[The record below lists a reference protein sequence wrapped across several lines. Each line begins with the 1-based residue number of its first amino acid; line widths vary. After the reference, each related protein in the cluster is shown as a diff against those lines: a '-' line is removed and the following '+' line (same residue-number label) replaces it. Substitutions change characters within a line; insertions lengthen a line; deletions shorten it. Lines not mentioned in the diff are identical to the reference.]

1 MSGITVPVTDAV
13 YRYLGKK
20 QLDNAYRLACLGET
34 NTTWEALG
42 HACIEQGELNLAKK
56 CFTRIRDVKY
66 LNLLS
71 NYEVNSIEF
80 LFIIEFFFSLR
91 KLQNVAKQK

>member
-13 YRYLGKK
+13 YRYIGKK

-34 NTTWEALG
+34 STTWEALG
-42 HACIEQGELNLAKK
+42 HACIEQGDFNLAKK
-56 CFTRIRDVKY
+56 CFTRLRDVKY

-71 NYEVNSIEF
+71 NYEVNSNAYSFVIEF
-80 LFIIEFFFSLR
+80 IF
-91 KLQNVAKQK
+91 V

>member
-34 NTTWEALG
+34 STTWDALG

-56 CFTRIRDVKY
+56 CFSRIRDVKY

-71 NYEVNSIEF
+71 NYEVNSLDF
-80 LFIIEFFFSLR
+80 LLIIEFILSSR
-91 KLQNVAKQK
+91 KRPNVAKRK

>member
-1 MSGITVPVTDAV
+1 MVVQSV

-34 NTTWEALG
+34 STTWEALG

-66 LNLLS
+66 LNLLA
-71 NYEVNSIEF
+71 NYEVNSIEI
-80 LFIIEFFFSLR
+80 FIYH
-91 KLQNVAKQK
+91 